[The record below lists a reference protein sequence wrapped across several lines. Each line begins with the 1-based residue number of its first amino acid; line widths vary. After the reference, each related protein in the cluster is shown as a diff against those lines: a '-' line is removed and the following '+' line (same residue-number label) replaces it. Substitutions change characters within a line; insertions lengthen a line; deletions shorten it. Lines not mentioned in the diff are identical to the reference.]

1 MLRTTF
7 RPQSLLALLVA
18 VTICLVWALPA
29 RAGIGAAA
37 LADCDAHATLTHH
50 YTVAELRN
58 ALATMP
64 AAIQTYTN
72 CEQVITQALNQ
83 ALGNGKNNGT
93 AGGSGDSFLPT
104 PVVVVLVLLLLAA
117 ATFGALAVRRRREA

>member
-7 RPQSLLALLVA
+7 RPPSLLALLAA
-18 VTICLVWALPA
+18 VTIGLVCAMPA

-50 YTVAELRN
+50 YTIPELRN

-64 AAIQTYTN
+64 ASIQTYTN

-83 ALGNGKNNGT
+83 ALANGKNNGT
-93 AGGSGDSFLPT
+93 AGGSGGSFLPT

-117 ATFGALAVRRRREA
+117 ATFGALAIRRRREA